1 MEKWCDLRSDP
12 CQKGPGS
19 RRTRPHPPAAWLPRT
34 VCTGP
39 TWLVGGTRA
48 TPLLLTG
55 GGAEGFRHRFSDFSL
70 CDRKA
75 HQQPSVQ
82 FC

>member
-1 MEKWCDLRSDP
+1 MEKWCDLRSDRP
-12 CQKGPGS
+12 RRVPGPGAPGP
-19 RRTRPHPPAAWLPRT
+19 TPAAWLPRT

-39 TWLVGGTRA
+39 TWLVGARGP
-48 TPLLLTG
+48 PLLLTG

-82 FC
+82 VC